1 MEKKIFTTYEERV
14 RSFKQKAEVFAGKDK
29 QFSWMRSLLFLLF
42 LVGVVFFA
50 NQRNGEW
57 IFIVGTIFAIAF
69 PLLVRQHNR
78 VKKQRFHIDSL
89 VQINK
94 DELKRLQGKL
104 KGMESGKQF
113 DDYQHPY
120 TGDLDVFGEHSLYQL
135 LNRCNTQKGKALLA
149 NWLKEAAPRE
159 EIIERQAAVL
169 EIKEQLDWRQDFQ
182 ASGSLG
188 QSKEEDTETL
198 LRWVN
203 EKVALQNRSLYKA
216 IMLLMPT
223 LTLAAIVAYLY
234 AGISSYWPL
243 AAIFINGIILWSI
256 AEKASLT
263 HKKTHTSINA
273 LKAYRA
279 MIQSVERKEFTHP
292 KLKQLKGY
300 FLHEDI
306 QASKEIS
313 KLEYILDN
321 FDARGNLFY
330 HIFNIVLLLDVY
342 WLLKADRWKINLK
355 GDVSHWFESISEWE
369 VLNSI
374 AAFSFSHPDYVFPT
388 ISEEAYIFDAQNLGH
403 CLINAEGRVTN
414 NFSMQGKGGVCII
427 TGSNMSGKS
436 TFLRTVGVN
445 VVLSLMG
452 APVCATRLTTSVIQV
467 FTSMRTQ
474 DSLEESVSSFYAE
487 LKRLKQLLNM
497 LENSHQNK
505 SLPVMYMLDE
515 ILKGTNSQ
523 DRHNGAASLIRQ
535 LSKLAAFGFVSTH
548 DLELGNMEKELT
560 NVSNYSFTSTIE
572 NDEIYFDYQIHEGIC
587 KSFNASK
594 LMEKMGIAMQE
605 Q

>member
-78 VKKQRFHIDSL
+78 IKKQRFHIDSL

-203 EKVALQNRSLYKA
+203 EKVALQNRGLYKA

-223 LTLAAIVAYLY
+223 LTLAAIVAYFY
-234 AGISSYWPL
+234 AGISSYWPI
-243 AAIFINGIILWSI
+243 ATIFINGIILWSI

-292 KLKQLKGY
+292 KLKQLKGF

-342 WLLKADRWKINLK
+342 WLLRADRWKTNLK

-388 ISEEAYIFDAQNLGH
+388 ISEEAYVFDAQNLGH